1 MSDFKNLDQTR
12 KYDILIG
19 LGFIEYF
26 DEPKKIIKKLKPLTK
41 TKRKE
46 AMDFASDDEIDEKKE
61 LQKTTEEILDSG
73 RFHIAHFYHCNVRNA
88 AQHPLI

>member
-26 DEPKKIIKKLKPLTK
+26 DEPKKIIKKFYNTIQNGGRLILSFPNANSFDFLKV
-41 TKRKE
+41 
-46 AMDFASDDEIDEKKE
+46 
-61 LQKTTEEILDSG
+61 LQIFLHTNLLHETIVYNLN
-73 RFHIAHFYHCNVRNA
+73 YMN
-88 AQHPLI
+88 